1 MCVCP
6 FGVRPVFVRPLVAI
20 CLDHF
25 LDPEMCNIALKYPI
39 ERKKEGKRGVPL
51 DTKCN
56 LISMEIKVNQKMS
69 ILGRPRFGPF
79 CGYFRYDVGDV
90 TVLRLS
96 CAKALKGHLAL
107 QV

>member
-1 MCVCP
+1 
-6 FGVRPVFVRPLVAI
+6 
-20 CLDHF
+20 
-25 LDPEMCNIALKYPI
+25 
-39 ERKKEGKRGVPL
+39 
-51 DTKCN
+51 
-56 LISMEIKVNQKMS
+56 MS

-107 QV
+107 QLESQNQIFFATLSPTLNRVYTWTKVML